1 MATIYDVAKEASV
14 SAKTVSRVINGDVA
28 VRPNTRD
35 IVKSAIQKLG
45 YVPSNAAQSLRS
57 NKTGLVGLITGALSF
72 ENMAEVPSGLPDI
85 YLVQGIQKVFT
96 ESNKTLMVA
105 DTGGRAST
113 VKGLIEAFLR
123 YRVEALIYVAD
134 HHHKV
139 DIDFSAVP
147 CPVFL
152 VNCYDAHGTPC
163 VIPDDKTLQYLLVK
177 RLVSEGHRR
186 IGYITFTP
194 DVEATALRVEG
205 YRMALE
211 EVGISFDA
219 SLVLSGQSGLSSPKR
234 GVLADAANLL
244 MALNEPP
251 SVICCGNDE
260 MALRLYGI
268 MREKGLRIPEDI
280 SIAGFDDY
288 KRISETL
295 FPPLTT
301 VELPY
306 LSMGRLAAARL
317 MSVIEGGETFDQ
329 DPIRLSGSVFWRDS
343 VSSLSQ

>member
-1 MATIYDVAKEASV
+1 
-14 SAKTVSRVINGDVA
+14 
-28 VRPNTRD
+28 
-35 IVKSAIQKLG
+35 
-45 YVPSNAAQSLRS
+45 
-57 NKTGLVGLITGALSF
+57 
-72 ENMAEVPSGLPDI
+72 
-85 YLVQGIQKVFT
+85 
-96 ESNKTLMVA
+96 
-105 DTGGRAST
+105 
-113 VKGLIEAFLR
+113 
-123 YRVEALIYVAD
+123 
-134 HHHKV
+134 
-139 DIDFSAVP
+139 
-147 CPVFL
+147 
-152 VNCYDAHGTPC
+152 
-163 VIPDDKTLQYLLVK
+163 
-177 RLVSEGHRR
+177 
-186 IGYITFTP
+186 
-194 DVEATALRVEG
+194 
-205 YRMALE
+205 MALE

-306 LSMGRLAAARL
+306 LSMGRLAA
-317 MSVIEGGETFDQ
+317 
-329 DPIRLSGSVFWRDS
+329 
-343 VSSLSQ
+343 